1 MGKKSL
7 VKNFLTELY
16 RNLTVEVLSSDND
29 SVLEFQALTDLCA
42 ENNVR
47 IPNSIF
53 ANHEIARLEMAKQD
67 EGISQKYNFFDDDD
81 DDDHDDDDDNDKNFS
96 DDVSIKQESDLPDDI
111 SIKQESDNE
120 IDDRETIPYT
130 SLKRE
135 NDNKIDEKIH
145 KEPKLETAVE
155 IEKKP
160 SLMKKNLE
168 KLSKMQTK
176 LILKLLKSLI

>member
-1 MGKKSL
+1 M
-7 VKNFLTELY
+7 T
-16 RNLTVEVLSSDND
+16 
-29 SVLEFQALTDLCA
+29 
-42 ENNVR
+42 
-47 IPNSIF
+47 
-53 ANHEIARLEMAKQD
+53 KQD

-81 DDDHDDDDDNDKNFS
+81 DDDDDNDKNFS
-96 DDVSIKQESDLPDDI
+96 DVSIKQESDLPDDV
-111 SIKQESDNE
+111 SVKQESDNE
-120 IDDRETIPYT
+120 IDNRETIPYT

-135 NDNKIDEKIH
+135 NDNKIDEKIY

-168 KLSKMQTK
+168 KLSKTQTK